1 MRNENTAGSPTE
13 TVRVYARTV
22 PLVDDHVHSIY
33 RKTPGP
39 REYAECLFLTGDEIM
54 LPELE
59 GTVPGRLLAREVM
72 PRFEEWS
79 GVRTGGTDLAGYLRR
94 QREQSP
100 DDRREWTETLL
111 RGTGTKTWI
120 LDDGCARDSLLPAD
134 LFSAVTGGRVYRSV
148 RLETVGEDALNAI
161 GGNPEA
167 FAATFRGL
175 LLKASESESTVAFK
189 SIAAY
194 RTGFRIDW
202 SPPDDEDLIQ
212 AVRTAL
218 GKPEPRID
226 DPRIESF
233 IVSEALKAG
242 LPIQFHVGFGDSD
255 ARLSDGDPTLLKPL
269 IDRAAGLHVPI
280 VLLHCAPFERQA
292 AWLCSLHRNV
302 YMDLS
307 LTTLHAGPRIRDV
320 IERTL
325 EWCPPAR
332 LLYGSDGIGVPET
345 HALEAATWRT
355 AVGDVYAKRVEEG
368 FLDVREACREI
379 GMLSYANSE
388 RLYLPEKHSS
398 SDRR

>member
-1 MRNENTAGSPTE
+1 MRNDHAVGNPME
-13 TVRVYARTV
+13 TVREYARAV

-33 RKTPGP
+33 RKAPGP

-54 LPELE
+54 LPELG
-59 GTVPGRLLAREVM
+59 GTVPGRLLARDIM
-72 PRFEEWS
+72 PRFAEWS
-79 GVRTGGTDLAGYLRR
+79 GTPTGGTDPVGYVRR
-94 QREQSP
+94 QKELSP
-100 DDRREWTETLL
+100 DDRRKWTETLL
-111 RGTGTKTWI
+111 RGTGTKAWI
-120 LDDGCARDSLLPAD
+120 LDDGCARDSLMPAGM
-134 LFSAVTGGRVYRSV
+134 FSAVAGGRVYRSV

-161 GGNPEA
+161 GGDPEA

-175 LLKASESESTVAFK
+175 LLKERGSDSTVAFK

-194 RTGFRIDW
+194 RTGFGIDW
-202 SPPDDEDLIQ
+202 NPPDDADLIR
-212 AVRTAL
+212 AVRTTL
-218 GKPEPRID
+218 GKPDPRVD
-226 DPRIESF
+226 DPLIEAF
-233 IVSEALKAG
+233 IVSEALKSG

-255 ARLSDGDPTLLKPL
+255 ARLSDGDPTLLGPL
-269 IDRAAGLHVPI
+269 IDRAAGLYVPI

-307 LTTLHAGPRIRDV
+307 LTTLHAGPRTRDI

-345 HALEAATWRT
+345 HALEASVWRT
-355 AVGDVYAKRVEEG
+355 AVGDVYTKRVEEG

-388 RLYLPEKHSS
+388 RLYMLEEHSPS
-398 SDRR
+398 TRH